1 MFSFGDSEE
10 LQEWRA
16 HFKPAIVGVAREFK
30 NLPCNMME
38 LEVSADNENV
48 FSLLFWYE
56 TYKNILEKLKEG

>member
-1 MFSFGDSEE
+1 MFSFGDSDE

-30 NLPCNMME
+30 NLPCNIAD
-38 LEVSADNENV
+38 LQVSADNEDI

-56 TYKNILEKLKEG
+56 AYNKILDKLREK